1 MSSGESPT
9 MRPAPPRVLHFV
21 TGGFSGATQVALDLV
36 RAGMAS
42 GRNQPLLVLR
52 HKRQTDP
59 ARIEALRAEG
69 LPIEV
74 LPGCSRLL
82 TLFAL
87 WSLCRRWRPEV
98 LVAHGFPEHLLG
110 RWAGLYAGVPHLV
123 HVEHNSRER
132 YGLWRRAQA
141 LFLAR
146 RTDRIVGCSEG
157 VRQSLLRLG
166 MPAERCIAISNGIR
180 LEPFAEAESHPYAQ
194 RQPGLV
200 MAARFAK
207 QKDHLTLIRALA
219 LLAQRGLRPPL
230 LLAGGGSRYH
240 EAAAKRLVKRLG
252 LGEQVQFLG
261 FHPSVPALL
270 MQHQIAVL
278 SSHYEGMPLS
288 LVEGMAAGCAVLG
301 TAVPGIQELIQDG
314 VNGRLVPP
322 QDPQAMADALEA
334 LLRAPEEAA
343 RLAAAGRRQALEQ
356 HSLALMQERYEDLL
370 IGLATQHDR
379 PSHRPIS

>member
-36 RAGMAS
+36 RAGLAS
-42 GRNQPLLVLR
+42 SRSQPLLVLR

-74 LPGCSRLL
+74 LPGGSRLL

-87 WSLCRRWRPEV
+87 WRLCRRWQPEV

-110 RWAGLYAGVPHLV
+110 RWSGLYAGVPHLV

-132 YGLWRRAQA
+132 YGLWSRAQA

-146 RTDRIVGCSEG
+146 HTDRIVGCSEG

-166 MPAERCIAISNGIR
+166 MPAGRCIAISNGIR
-180 LEPFAEAESHPYAQ
+180 LQPFAEAESHPYAR

-219 LLAQRGLRPPL
+219 LLAERGLRPPL

-261 FHPSVPALL
+261 FHPGVPALL

-314 VNGRLVPP
+314 FNGRLVPP
-322 QDPQAMADALEA
+322 RDPVAMADALEV
-334 LLRAPEEAA
+334 LLRNPSEAERLSLNGRQDVKRHYAVDHMLGAYEE
-343 RLAAAGRRQALEQ
+343 LWE
-356 HSLALMQERYEDLL
+356 SLLNSKSPAK
-370 IGLATQHDR
+370 
-379 PSHRPIS
+379 